1 MRNGGRRGHLIGTGV
16 VLVALLL
23 GGSTSAVPAA
33 VRPLD
38 QAVPGDPTSQ
48 TPPGLAPVVPTG
60 VPAPIAP
67 APAALEYTISPGDV
81 LNVSVLAE
89 PEVSGTFA
97 VAPDGTIM
105 LQLVGQI
112 HVSGLTLPQ
121 LSDQLTDAL
130 KKYIRTPQVAVS
142 IQQSATRQQFVYLLG
157 QVNHPGAYPMQTG
170 WTVAA
175 LMASAGGPT
184 QGASLPRAFI
194 IRATQTIPVDLQ
206 QLLIDGNTT
215 ANVALQAGDVIIVPE
230 TKDHVLLMGAVAK
243 PGTYQINPGD
253 HLVDVLSAAGGTVQG
268 AKISDIGVIRQAPGA
283 VPVTGATPPVVSAT
297 PAAGGVPTAGAK
309 PVVTEVNLSEF
320 YKSGDGK
327 QNVMLQGG
335 DVIYVPPASGVNWLS
350 VLGTLGGLGWIT
362 YWVH

>member
-60 VPAPIAP
+60 VPAPIAT
-67 APAALEYTISPGDV
+67 APAALEYTISPGDM

-121 LSDQLTDAL
+121 LSDKLTHAL
-130 KKYIRTPQVAVS
+130 KKYIRKPQVAVS

-175 LMASAGGPT
+175 LMATPGGRHR
-184 QGASLPRAFI
+184 APRC
-194 IRATQTIPVDLQ
+194 RARSSF
-206 QLLIDGNTT
+206 
-215 ANVALQAGDVIIVPE
+215 E
-230 TKDHVLLMGAVAK
+230 
-243 PGTYQINPGD
+243 
-253 HLVDVLSAAGGTVQG
+253 
-268 AKISDIGVIRQAPGA
+268 
-283 VPVTGATPPVVSAT
+283 PPRPCRWTS
-297 PAAGGVPTAGAK
+297 
-309 PVVTEVNLSEF
+309 S
-320 YKSGDGK
+320 S
-327 QNVMLQGG
+327 
-335 DVIYVPPASGVNWLS
+335 S
-350 VLGTLGGLGWIT
+350 
-362 YWVH
+362 